1 MFPRPVRVLF
11 LIPNLTVGGAER
23 VIVTLVNHLDRS
35 KFDLA
40 LGVLDTRGAAFLK
53 EQLAI
58 DIKLYDLGVSRVRY
72 ALPKLIRFIWRL
84 RPDVVFSTMAHLN
97 IALAAAIP
105 ILPQKTRYI
114 ARETVIVSQQLLGS
128 AFWASWSWAYR
139 YLYPRFDRIICQSA
153 YMRDDLAAN
162 FSIPISKL
170 IVINN
175 PLDIDR
181 ITNLARQPLK
191 FPLPNAPERQ
201 CTGIVKLVA
210 AGRLSREKGF
220 DILIEAIAL
229 SSLRQL
235 SVTILGRG
243 PLLETL
249 QALASAKGVEH
260 QVRFIG
266 FQENPYAFMARAD
279 AFVLCSR
286 HEGFP
291 NVVLEAL
298 ACGTPIIATPAPGGI
313 KEIAQAT
320 GGVQLASAVSA
331 EALSNELRRFV
342 ESGPTDKIVTLHKFN
357 LGKILQE
364 YSAVLS

>member
-1 MFPRPVRVLF
+1 M
-11 LIPNLTVGGAER
+11 G
-23 VIVTLVNHLDRS
+23 
-35 KFDLA
+35 
-40 LGVLDTRGAAFLK
+40 
-53 EQLAI
+53 
-58 DIKLYDLGVSRVRY
+58 
-72 ALPKLIRFIWRL
+72 
-84 RPDVVFSTMAHLN
+84 HLN

-105 ILPQKTRYI
+105 LLPQKTRYV
-114 ARETVIVSQQLLGS
+114 ARETFIVSEQIRSS
-128 AFWASWSWAYR
+128 AFWASWGWAYR
-139 YLYPRFDRIICQSA
+139 YLYPRFDQIICQSA

-162 FSIPISKL
+162 FFIPASKL
-170 IVINN
+170 TVINN

-181 ITNLARQPLK
+181 IKNLAQQPLK
-191 FPLPNAPERQ
+191 LPLPNTLERQ
-201 CTGIVKLVA
+201 STGIVKLVA

-249 QALASAKGVEH
+249 QALARSKGVEH

-298 ACGTPIIATPAPGGI
+298 ACGTPIIATPAPGGV
-313 KEIAQAT
+313 KEIAHAT
-320 GGVQLASAVSA
+320 GGVQLASAVSG

-342 ESGPTDKIVTLHKFN
+342 ETGPTGKIVTLHKFS
-357 LGKILQE
+357 LVKILEE

>member
-1 MFPRPVRVLF
+1 MVPRPVRVLF
-11 LIPNLTVGGAER
+11 LIPNLTVGGTER

-35 KFDLA
+35 KFDLTI
-40 LGVLDTRGAAFLK
+40 GVLDTRGAAFLK
-53 EQLAI
+53 EQLAV
-58 DIKLYDLGVSRVRY
+58 DIKLYDLGVPRVRY

-84 RPDVVFSTMAHLN
+84 RPDVVVSTMGHLN

-105 ILPQKTRYI
+105 FLPQKTRYV
-114 ARETVIVSQQLLGS
+114 ARETCIVSEQLRSS
-128 AFWASWSWAYR
+128 AFWASWAWAYR
-139 YLYPRFDRIICQSA
+139 YFYPRFDRIICQSA
-153 YMRDDLAAN
+153 YMRDDFAVR
-162 FSIPISKL
+162 FFIPISKL
-170 IVINN
+170 TVINN

-181 ITNLARQPLK
+181 ITKLAQQPLK
-191 FPLPNAPERQ
+191 CPLHNSLERQ
-201 CTGIVKLVA
+201 SKGIVKLVA

-243 PLLETL
+243 HLLETL
-249 QALASAKGVEH
+249 RALARSKGVEH

-266 FQENPYAFMARAD
+266 FQENPYAFMSRAD

-298 ACGTPIIATPAPGGI
+298 ACGTPIIATPAIGGI
-313 KEIAQAT
+313 KEIAHAT

-331 EALSNELRRFV
+331 EALSRELRRFV
-342 ESGPTDKIVTLHKFN
+342 ENGPRDKIVTLQKFS
-357 LGKILQE
+357 LGKILEE